1 MFCDEKTLNDSK
13 CRRFRAKLMKNIE
26 KFLSRMTEHDGRV
39 SAHNDSAAIFFLLF
53 YLKHEVFYVV
63 FEKTDLYFV
72 EFNI

>member
-1 MFCDEKTLNDSK
+1 
-13 CRRFRAKLMKNIE
+13 
-26 KFLSRMTEHDGRV
+26 MTEHDGRV
-39 SAHNDSAAIFFLLF
+39 SAHNDSAALFFLLF